1 MKNKL
6 FFCCLFLAV
15 SLALNAAAQTRTL
28 NIYMQDHV
36 RQPIHED
43 DGRFQFALR
52 NLKEKHPD
60 VQVMLYSI
68 GSLSPEDYQTALLD
82 KEQDIDIITLLN
94 QNVQRYVTSGAVIPL
109 NDHPTIVEAVSTWPP
124 VAVTASDD
132 GKLYAVPHWI
142 KPTLC
147 QINLPDVY
155 EELKL
160 DFSGGWR
167 WNDLF
172 AIKPA
177 LDAYN
182 AEHATSYELIAHQ
195 NALQQAIG
203 QVAAIVSGG
212 GILPDQSSV
221 ESLLCNLKTL
231 NDAVPESNTKAEP
244 SSYLFEFRLVD
255 ARNTSSYISIPMI
268 AEETGTSELS
278 ICSLMISANSDM
290 TEEALDFL
298 SFYAQPEAL
307 QASSEFIS
315 AGIYPA
321 GTAADAPLKYVQAIK
336 NGFPRD
342 TSTSAYQRINDAY
355 RAFEDGSL
363 SVKQAADAILSAR

>member
-1 MKNKL
+1 MKNKM
-6 FFCCLFLAV
+6 FFCCLLLTF
-15 SLALNAAAQTRTL
+15 SLALIADAETRTL

-36 RQPIHED
+36 RQPIHEE

-60 VQVMLYSI
+60 VKVMLYSI

-94 QNVQRYVTSGAVIPL
+94 QNVQRYVTSGAVMPL
-109 NDHPTIVEAVSTWPP
+109 NDHPAIVEAASTWPP

-132 GKLYAVPHWI
+132 GKLYAIPHWI

-182 AEHATSYELIAHQ
+182 AEHATSYELIAHE

-203 QVAAIVSGG
+203 QLAAIVSGG

-221 ESLLCNLKTL
+221 ESLLCNLKAL
-231 NDAVPESNTKAEP
+231 NDAVPESNAKAEP

-255 ARNTSSYISIPMI
+255 AKNTSSYLSMPMI

-315 AGIYPA
+315 ADIYPA
-321 GTAADAPLKYVQAIK
+321 STASDAPLKYVQAIK

-342 TSTSAYQRINDAY
+342 TSAVAYQRINDAY
-355 RAFEDGSL
+355 RAYEDGSL
-363 SVKQAADAILSAR
+363 NVKQAADAILSTR

>member
-1 MKNKL
+1 MKNKM

-36 RQPIHED
+36 RQPIHEE

-147 QINLPDVY
+147 QINLPDVF

-177 LDAYN
+177 LAAYN

-195 NALQQAIG
+195 NAFQQAIG

-231 NDAVPESNTKAEP
+231 NDAVPESNAKAEP

-321 GTAADAPLKYVQAIK
+321 DTAADAPLKYVQAIK

>member
-1 MKNKL
+1 MKNKM
-6 FFCCLFLAV
+6 FFCCLLLTF
-15 SLALNAAAQTRTL
+15 SLALIADAETRTL

-36 RQPIHED
+36 RQPIHEE

-60 VQVMLYSI
+60 VKVMLYSI

-94 QNVQRYVTSGAVIPL
+94 QNVQRYVTSGAVMPL
-109 NDHPTIVEAVSTWPP
+109 NDHPAIVEAASTWPP

-132 GKLYAVPHWI
+132 GKLYAIPHWI

-182 AEHATSYELIAHQ
+182 AEHATSYELIAHE

-203 QVAAIVSGG
+203 QLAAIVSGG

-221 ESLLCNLKTL
+221 ESLLCNLKAL
-231 NDAVPESNTKAEP
+231 NDAVPESNAKAEP

-255 ARNTSSYISIPMI
+255 AKNTSSYLSMPMI

-315 AGIYPA
+315 ADIYPA
-321 GTAADAPLKYVQAIK
+321 STASDAPRKYVQAIK

-342 TSTSAYQRINDAY
+342 TSAVAYQRINDAY
-355 RAFEDGSL
+355 RAYEDGSL
-363 SVKQAADAILSAR
+363 NVKQAADAILSTR

>member
-1 MKNKL
+1 MKNKM

-36 RQPIHED
+36 RQPIHEE
-43 DGRFQFALR
+43 DGRFQFALK

-160 DFSGGWR
+160 DFSEGWR

-195 NALQQAIG
+195 NAFQQAIG

-231 NDAVPESNTKAEP
+231 NDAVPESNAKAEP

-321 GTAADAPLKYVQAIK
+321 GTVSDAPLKYVQAIK

-342 TSTSAYQRINDAY
+342 TSAVAYQRINDAY
-355 RAFEDGSL
+355 RAYEDGSL
-363 SVKQAADAILSAR
+363 NVKQAADAILSTR

>member
-1 MKNKL
+1 MKRKL

-28 NIYMQDHV
+28 NIYMQDYV
-36 RQPIHED
+36 RQPIHEE
-43 DGRFQFALR
+43 DGRFQFALK
-52 NLKEKHPD
+52 NLKEKYSD

-82 KEQDIDIITLLN
+82 NAQEIDIIMLLN
-94 QNVQRYVTSGAVIPL
+94 QNVQRFADSGAVMPL
-109 NDHPTIVEAVSTWPP
+109 NDQPAIVEAVSTWPP
-124 VAVTASDD
+124 VAVSASDD

-155 EELKL
+155 KELKL

-167 WNDLF
+167 WDDLF

-177 LDAYN
+177 LAAYN
-182 AEHATSYELIAHQ
+182 AEHDTSYELVAHE

-203 QVAAIVSGG
+203 QLAAIVSEG

-221 ESLLCNLKTL
+221 ENLLYNLKAL
-231 NDAVPESNTKAEP
+231 NDAVPESNAKAEP

-255 ARNTSSYISIPMI
+255 ARNTSSYLSMPMI

-278 ICSLMISANSDM
+278 ICSLMINANSDM
-290 TEEALDFL
+290 TEEALEFL
-298 SFYAQPEAL
+298 GFYARPEAL

-342 TSTSAYQRINDAY
+342 TSTSTYQTIIDAY

-363 SVKQAADAILSAR
+363 SVKQAADSILSAR